1 LRKAPEN
8 ITLAVR
14 EPRSEERPAQ
24 IRLGN
29 RDRCLAIAMPGTSS
43 FLDVGED
50 QKVVVNQGLAID
62 LAQIKD
68 ALEEVA
74 RSQ

>member
-1 LRKAPEN
+1 
-8 ITLAVR
+8 
-14 EPRSEERPAQ
+14 
-24 IRLGN
+24 
-29 RDRCLAIAMPGTSS
+29 LAIAMPGTSS

-74 RSQ
+74 RSK